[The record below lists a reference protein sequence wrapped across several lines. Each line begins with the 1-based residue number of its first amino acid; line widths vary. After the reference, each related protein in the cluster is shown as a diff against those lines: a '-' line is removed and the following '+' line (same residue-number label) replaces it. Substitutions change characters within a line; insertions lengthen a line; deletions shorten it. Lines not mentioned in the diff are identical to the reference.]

1 MDKMQPIMTVN
12 RFGDKF
18 WMLHTKIHRD
28 DGPAIEYAD
37 GYKSWWLNDN
47 PLTFDKWL
55 DKVNMSDEDKV
66 MMKLQYG

>member
-12 RFGDKF
+12 RVGDKF

-47 PLTFDKWL
+47 PLTFDAWL
-55 DKVNMSDEDKV
+55 DKVNMPDEGKV
-66 MMKLQYG
+66 LMKLTHG